1 MIRRS
6 RPARR
11 RGAVAVE
18 SAVVYPVLLLILF
31 GIIIGGMGVFR
42 YQMTACLAREAS
54 RYASVRGADWQRDN
68 FKASPTEAEIVRDV
82 VTPMAVSMDP
92 KRLTVRVECVNGVT
106 GQVMSWD
113 ASRKAATTLNA
124 KKEPVANRVRTTVT
138 YRWTPELFL
147 RSTDLRSTSET
158 PMSY

>member
-1 MIRRS
+1 MIRRA
-6 RPARR
+6 RVARR

-18 SAVVYPVLLLILF
+18 SAIVYPVMLLILF
-31 GIIIGGMGVFR
+31 GIIVGGMGVFR
-42 YQMTACLAREAS
+42 YQMTACLARETS

-68 FKASPTEAEIVRDV
+68 LKASPTEAEMVRDV
-82 VTPMAVSMDP
+82 VTPMAVSMDA
-92 KRLTVRVECVNGVT
+92 KRLTVRVEWVDGVT

-113 ASRKAATTLNA
+113 ASNKATTTVNA
-124 KKEPVANRVRTTVT
+124 DGEPVANRVRTTVT

-147 RSTDLRSTSET
+147 RSTDLRSSSET